1 MEKVLQCRPRTP
13 KIVTHKKLR
22 ISYVELLEK
31 PETLDQKMIF
41 CVNSG

>member
-13 KIVTHKKLR
+13 KIVTHKKKKL
-22 ISYVELLEK
+22 YVELLEK